1 MISTVSLISSDY
13 DFEKRKRKESGGDGG
28 GSGGGWS
35 GGEGYNEFG
44 IYKKGKSNGK
54 EEVI

>member
-1 MISTVSLISSDY
+1 MISSVSLISSDY
-13 DFEKRKRKESGGDGG
+13 DFGKRKRKESGGDGG

-44 IYKKGKSNGK
+44 I
-54 EEVI
+54 